1 MTTFQVKANI
11 LEELWK
17 RRGWRNLSTTRTKGL
32 YLLKCVWLNVWK
44 MFNIYEKE
52 GEPMLEYAKLWFLL
66 DCIQHSSLQVEVEA
80 LKANIATG
88 TQVTYTTAAASQFAD
103 YVAKARVVGAVGT
116 RTSNAGITDSCGNS
130 INNNNNNNNIHI
142 YYLECRACLD
152 LHTC

>member
-1 MTTFQVKANI
+1 MF
-11 LEELWK
+11 L
-17 RRGWRNLSTTRTKGL
+17 TKFH
-32 YLLKCVWLNVWK
+32 K

-52 GEPMLEYAKLWFLL
+52 GEPMLGDAKLLFLF
-66 DCIQHSSLQVEVEA
+66 DRTNHDSLQVEVEA
-80 LKANIATG
+80 LKANITTG

-142 YYLECRACLD
+142 YYLECRACLG